1 MTTRVR
7 AKAKK
12 KKPAARK
19 KKKSPVKRKKKLSTG
34 KKKSSV
40 KSSALVPQKHGGALL
55 PGAGGGPQPGAGRPP
70 SKIREAA
77 RLAFAERL
85 VVLTDIADGKEA
97 RDADRIAA
105 MKVLADTGGVD
116 KIALTVEEQPETEW
130 TPERTAEM
138 WERIQRI
145 KTITQLE
152 RLLVAASK
160 KQGEKP

>member
-1 MTTRVR
+1 M
-7 AKAKK
+7 AKARSKK
-12 KKPAARK
+12 RKPAARK
-19 KKKSPVKRKKKLSTG
+19 KKKSPAKRKKKLSTG
-34 KKKSSV
+34 KKKKSSV

-116 KIALTVEEQPETEW
+116 KIALTVDEQPETEW

-160 KQGEKP
+160 KQKPKERE

>member
-1 MTTRVR
+1 M
-7 AKAKK
+7 
-12 KKPAARK
+12 
-19 KKKSPVKRKKKLSTG
+19 
-34 KKKSSV
+34 
-40 KSSALVPQKHGGALL
+40 
-55 PGAGGGPQPGAGRPP
+55 
-70 SKIREAA
+70 
-77 RLAFAERL
+77 
-85 VVLTDIADGKEA
+85 VLTDIADGKEA

-116 KIALTVEEQPETEW
+116 KIALTVDEQPETEW

-160 KQGEKP
+160 KQKPKERE

>member
-1 MTTRVR
+1 MR
-7 AKAKK
+7 AKAKSKKRQPPAK
-12 KKPAARK
+12 KKKTAKK
-19 KKKSPVKRKKKLSTG
+19 KKKSSA
-34 KKKSSV
+34 

-85 VVLTDIADGKEA
+85 GVLTDIADGKDA

-160 KQGEKP
+160 RQKPK

>member
-7 AKAKK
+7 VKTKPKK

-19 KKKSPVKRKKKLSTG
+19 KKKSPVKRKKK
-34 KKKSSV
+34 SSV
-40 KSSALVPQKHGGALL
+40 QASALVPQKHGGALL

-85 VVLTDIADGKEA
+85 EVLTGIADGDKE
-97 RDADRIAA
+97 RSADRIAA

-116 KIALTVEEQPETEW
+116 KIALTVDEQPETEW

-152 RLLVAASK
+152 KLLVAASK
-160 KQGEKP
+160 KQKAG